1 MSNIF
6 QEVLKDAK
14 AVEEKYLGPSYPYYK
29 FIKLPDEIGMSDK
42 GDLTTLG
49 KDVDG
54 LIAYVELLVTGD
66 SKASSTGG
74 PLGNKFFL
82 KTGAKCTNKDN
93 PDVEEDRYIYID
105 NVPTG
110 NIPFISSGLDVNF
123 SDFKGLI
130 PGVMTNLNAFNPFTI
145 MQAFLEG
152 PKPECQEI
160 TMETIDVNNNRS
172 SESHFVSLVDIGN
185 LDPCIFPDGT
195 NPKTGTAC
203 RETFQNSYKKKPTKN
218 DPITQIYLTSLGVLL
233 IYMLVLAVNR
243 KKYK

>member
-1 MSNIF
+1 
-6 QEVLKDAK
+6 
-14 AVEEKYLGPSYPYYK
+14 
-29 FIKLPDEIGMSDK
+29 
-42 GDLTTLG
+42 
-49 KDVDG
+49 
-54 LIAYVELLVTGD
+54 LVTGD

-82 KTGAKCTNKDN
+82 KTGAKCTNKDTSE
-93 PDVEEDRYIYID
+93 EEDRYIYID

-145 MQAFLEG
+145 MQAFLQG

-160 TMETIDVNNNRS
+160 TMETIDVNNNKS

-185 LDPCIFPDGT
+185 LDPCIFPDKT
-195 NPKTGTAC
+195 NPKTGTTC
-203 RETFQNSYKKKPTKN
+203 RETFQNLYKKKPTKN
-218 DPITQIYLTSLGVLL
+218 DPMNQLYFASLGVLL

-243 KKYK
+243 GKHK